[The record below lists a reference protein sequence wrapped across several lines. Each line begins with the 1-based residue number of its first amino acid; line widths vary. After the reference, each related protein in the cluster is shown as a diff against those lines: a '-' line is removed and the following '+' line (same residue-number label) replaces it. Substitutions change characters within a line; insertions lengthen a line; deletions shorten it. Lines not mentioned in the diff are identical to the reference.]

1 MDTKP
6 QVISSIP
13 RFSGRVFRVRTD
25 NVRYPDG
32 ATHPV
37 DVVEHG
43 ASAAIV
49 AVTEHNEIVLVRQY
63 RHPLGREIWEV
74 PAGRTEPGEDP
85 AHCAARELTEETGF
99 KAASMRSLG
108 GVAMTPGF
116 CDEVIYFFHATGLSA
131 GEQSLDED
139 ERITVESYSLERAQR
154 LVETG
159 QIADAKTII
168 ALQWFSGNRAELV
181 GTRADN

>member
-6 QVISSIP
+6 QVISSIS

-25 NVRYPDG
+25 EVQYPDG
-32 ATHPV
+32 AAYAV

-43 ASAAIV
+43 ASAAII
-49 AVTEHNEIVLVRQY
+49 AVTGANEIVLVRQY
-63 RHPLGREIWEV
+63 RHPLGRVLWEI
-74 PAGRTEPGEDP
+74 PAGRAEPGESV
-85 AHCAARELTEETGF
+85 ARCAARELTEETGYT
-99 KAASMRSLG
+99 AASIRPLG

-116 CDEVIYFFHATGLSA
+116 CDEVIHFFYATGLSA

-139 ERITVESYSLERAQR
+139 ERISVESYSPERAQR
-154 LVETG
+154 LVESG

-168 ALQWFSGNRAELV
+168 ALQWIGGNRAELV

>member
-1 MDTKP
+1 MDSKP
-6 QVISSIP
+6 QVISSTP

-25 NVRYPDG
+25 EVRYSDG
-32 ATHPV
+32 ATHAV

-43 ASAAIV
+43 ASAAII
-49 AVTEHNEIVLVRQY
+49 AATKENEIVLVRQY
-63 RHPLGREIWEV
+63 RHAIGRELWEV
-74 PAGRTEPGEDP
+74 PAGRAEAGEDV
-85 AHCAARELTEETGF
+85 AQSAARELTEETGYI
-99 KAASMRSLG
+99 AASLRPLG

-116 CDEVIYFFHATGLSA
+116 CDEIIYFFYATELSA
-131 GEQSLDED
+131 GEQSLDDD

-168 ALQWFSGNRAELV
+168 ALQWFAGNRAELV

>member
-13 RFSGRVFRVRTD
+13 RFSGRVFSVRTD
-25 NVRYPDG
+25 ELRYSDG
-32 ATHPV
+32 ATHAV
-37 DVVEHG
+37 DVVQHG
-43 ASAAIV
+43 ESAAII
-49 AVTEHNEIVLVRQY
+49 AVTEADEIVLIRQY

-74 PAGRTEPGEDP
+74 PAGRCESGEDP
-85 AHCAARELTEETGF
+85 AHCAARELTEETGYT
-99 KAASMRSLG
+99 AASMRPLG

-116 CDEVIYFFHATGLSA
+116 CDEVIYFFHASELSA
-131 GEQSLDED
+131 GEQSLDDD
-139 ERITVESYSLERAQR
+139 ERIAVESYSLERAQR

-168 ALQWFSGNRAELV
+168 ALQWFAGNRGELV